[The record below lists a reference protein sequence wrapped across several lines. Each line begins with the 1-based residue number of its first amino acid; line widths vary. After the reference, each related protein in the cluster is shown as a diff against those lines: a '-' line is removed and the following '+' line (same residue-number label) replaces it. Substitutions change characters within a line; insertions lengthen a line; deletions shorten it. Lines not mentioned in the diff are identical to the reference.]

1 MVIVR
6 CPSCKNN
13 HIIADNMGWFSDLE
27 GARNI
32 EEILAK
38 QGETVAKI
46 QIGDDI
52 IDVSEAASKL
62 KDEPLKLKEKVT
74 KEIR

>member
-1 MVIVR
+1 
-6 CPSCKNN
+6 
-13 HIIADNMGWFSDLE
+13 MGWFSDLE